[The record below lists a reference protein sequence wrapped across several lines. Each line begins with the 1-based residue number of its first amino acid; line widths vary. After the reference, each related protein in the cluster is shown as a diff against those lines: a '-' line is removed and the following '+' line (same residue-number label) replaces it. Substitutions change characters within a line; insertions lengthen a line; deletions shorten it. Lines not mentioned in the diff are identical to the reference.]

1 MTKVNL
7 LTLASGDLVGF
18 RITGHSG
25 FAESGSDI
33 VCASISSVAYMVANT
48 VTEIIKVSAEIDVN
62 EADGGMLL
70 RVFQKDAAACRDILQ
85 GFKLHM
91 LALEEQYSDY
101 MIVNTTEV

>member
-7 LTLASGDLVGF
+7 LTLANGDLVGF

-25 FAESGSDI
+25 YAESGSDI
-33 VCASISSVAYMVANT
+33 VCSAISSAAYMTANT

-62 EADGGMLL
+62 ESDGGMLL
-70 RVFQKDAAACRDILQ
+70 RVFQKDATACRDILQ

-101 MIVNTTEV
+101 MIVNNTEV

>member
-7 LTLASGDLVGF
+7 LTLANGDLVGF

-33 VCASISSVAYMVANT
+33 VCASISSAAYMTANT

-62 EADGGMLL
+62 EVDGGMLL
-70 RVFQKDAAACRDILQ
+70 RVFQKDATACRDILQ

-101 MIVNTTEV
+101 MIVNNTEV

>member
-7 LTLASGDLVGF
+7 LTLANGDLVGF
-18 RITGHSG
+18 RITDHSG

-33 VCASISSVAYMVANT
+33 VCSAISSAAYMTANT

-62 EADGGMLL
+62 ESDGGMLL
-70 RVFQKDAAACRDILQ
+70 RVFQKDATACRDILQ

-101 MIVNTTEV
+101 MIVNNTEV

>member
-1 MTKVNL
+1 MTRVNL

-33 VCASISSVAYMVANT
+33 VCASISSAAYMTANT
-48 VTEIIKVSAEIDVN
+48 ITEIIRVSAEIDVDEN
-62 EADGGMLL
+62 DGAMLL
-70 RVFQKDAAACRDILQ
+70 RVFQKDATACRDILQ

-101 MIVNTTEV
+101 MIVNNTEV

>member
-7 LTLASGDLVGF
+7 LTLANGDLVGF
-18 RITGHSG
+18 RINGHSG

-33 VCASISSVAYMVANT
+33 VCASISSAAYMAANT
-48 VTEIIKVSAEIDVN
+48 ITDIINVSAEIDVD
-62 EADGGMLL
+62 EKKGSMLL
-70 RVFQKDAAACRDILQ
+70 RVFQKDAVACRDILQ

-101 MIVNTTEV
+101 MIVNNTEV

>member
-7 LTLASGDLVGF
+7 LTLANGELVGF

-25 FAESGSDI
+25 FADSGSDI
-33 VCASISSVAYMVANT
+33 VCSAISSAAYMAANT
-48 VTEIIKVSAEIDVN
+48 VTEVIKASAEIDIN
-62 EADGGMLL
+62 ESDGGMLL
-70 RVFQKDAAACRDILQ
+70 RVFQKDAVACRDILQ

>member
-7 LTLASGDLVGF
+7 LTLANGDLVGF

-25 FAESGSDI
+25 FADSGSDI
-33 VCASISSVAYMVANT
+33 VCASISSAAYMTANT
-48 VTEIIKVSAEIDVN
+48 ITEIIKVSAEIDVN
-62 EADGGMLL
+62 EVDGGMLL
-70 RVFQKDAAACRDILQ
+70 RVFQKDATACRDILQ

>member
-7 LTLASGDLVGF
+7 FTLANGDLVGF

-33 VCASISSVAYMVANT
+33 VCSAISSAAYMTANT
-48 VTEIIKVSAEIDVN
+48 VTEVIKVLAEIDVN

-70 RVFQKDAAACRDILQ
+70 RVFQKDATACRDILQ

-101 MIVNTTEV
+101 MIVNNTEV

>member
-7 LTLASGDLVGF
+7 LTLANGELVGF

-25 FAESGSDI
+25 FANSGSDI
-33 VCASISSVAYMVANT
+33 VCSAISSAAYMAANT
-48 VTEIIKVSAEIDVN
+48 VTEVIKASAEIDVN
-62 EADGGMLL
+62 ESDGGMLL
-70 RVFQKDAAACRDILQ
+70 RVFQKDAVTCRDILQ

-101 MIVNTTEV
+101 MIVNITEV

>member
-7 LTLASGDLVGF
+7 FTLANGDLVGF

-33 VCASISSVAYMVANT
+33 VCSAISSAAYMTANT
-48 VTEIIKVSAEIDVN
+48 VTEVIKVSAEIDVN

-70 RVFQKDAAACRDILQ
+70 RVFQKDATACRDILQ

-101 MIVNTTEV
+101 MIVNNTEV

>member
-1 MTKVNL
+1 MTRINL
-7 LTLASGDLVGF
+7 LTLANGELVGF

-48 VTEIIKVSAEIDVN
+48 ITDVIRVSAEIDVN
-62 EADGGMLL
+62 EDNGDMLL
-70 RVFQKDAAACRDILQ
+70 RVFQKDATACRDILQ

-101 MIVNTTEV
+101 MIVNNTEV

>member
-1 MTKVNL
+1 MTKINL
-7 LTLASGDLVGF
+7 LTLANGELVGF
-18 RITGHSG
+18 RITGHSS

-48 VTEIIKVSAEIDVN
+48 ITEIIRVSAEIDVDEEN
-62 EADGGMLL
+62 GDMLL
-70 RVFQKDAAACRDILQ
+70 RVFQKDATACRDILQ

-101 MIVNTTEV
+101 MIVNNTEV

>member
-1 MTKVNL
+1 MTRINL
-7 LTLASGDLVGF
+7 LTLANGELVGF

-25 FAESGSDI
+25 FAESGSDV

-48 VTEIIKVSAEIDVN
+48 ITEIIRVSAEIDVDEEN
-62 EADGGMLL
+62 GDMLL
-70 RVFQKDAAACRDILQ
+70 RVFQKDATACRDILQ

-101 MIVNTTEV
+101 MIVNNTEV

>member
-7 LTLASGDLVGF
+7 LTLANGDLVGF

-33 VCASISSVAYMVANT
+33 VCSAISSAAYMTANT

-70 RVFQKDAAACRDILQ
+70 RVFQKDATACRDVLQ

-101 MIVNTTEV
+101 MIVNNTEV

>member
-1 MTKVNL
+1 MTRVNL
-7 LTLASGDLVGF
+7 LTLANGELVGF

-25 FAESGSDI
+25 FADSGSDI
-33 VCASISSVAYMVANT
+33 VCSAISSAAYMTANT
-48 VTEIIKVSAEIDVN
+48 ITEVIKVSAEIDVD
-62 EADGGMLL
+62 EVDGGMLL
-70 RVFQKDAAACRDILQ
+70 RVFQKDATACRDILQ

>member
-1 MTKVNL
+1 MTRINL
-7 LTLASGDLVGF
+7 LTLANGELVGF

-33 VCASISSVAYMVANT
+33 VCAAISSAAYLVANT
-48 VTEIIKVSAEIDVN
+48 ITEVIRVSAEIDVN
-62 EADGGMLL
+62 EDNGDMLL
-70 RVFQKDAAACRDILQ
+70 RVFQKDATACRDILQ

-101 MIVNTTEV
+101 MIVNNTEV

>member
-1 MTKVNL
+1 MTKINL
-7 LTLASGDLVGF
+7 LTLANGELVGF

-48 VTEIIKVSAEIDVN
+48 ITEIIRVSAEIDVDEEN
-62 EADGGMLL
+62 GDMLL
-70 RVFQKDAAACRDILQ
+70 RVFQKDATACRDILQ

-101 MIVNTTEV
+101 MIVNNTEV

>member
-1 MTKVNL
+1 MTRINL
-7 LTLASGDLVGF
+7 LTLANGELVGF

-33 VCASISSVAYMVANT
+33 VCAAISSATYMVANT
-48 VTEIIKVSAEIDVN
+48 ITEVIRVSAEIDVN
-62 EADGGMLL
+62 EDNGDMLL
-70 RVFQKDAAACRDILQ
+70 RVFQKDATACRDILQ

-101 MIVNTTEV
+101 MIVNNTEV

>member
-1 MTKVNL
+1 MTKINL
-7 LTLASGDLVGF
+7 LTLANGDLVGF
-18 RITGHSG
+18 RITGHSSY
-25 FAESGSDI
+25 ADSGSDI

-48 VTEIIKVSAEIDVN
+48 ITEIIKVSAEIDVD

-70 RVFQKDAAACRDILQ
+70 RVFQKDAVACREILQ

-101 MIVNTTEV
+101 MIVNNTEV

>member
-7 LTLASGDLVGF
+7 LTLANGDLVGF

-33 VCASISSVAYMVANT
+33 VCSAISSAAYMTANT

-62 EADGGMLL
+62 ESDGGMLL
-70 RVFQKDAAACRDILQ
+70 RVFQKDATVCRDILQ

-101 MIVNTTEV
+101 MIVNNTEV

>member
-7 LTLASGDLVGF
+7 LTLANGELVGF

-25 FAESGSDI
+25 FADSGSDI
-33 VCASISSVAYMVANT
+33 VCSAISSAAYMAANT
-48 VTEIIKVSAEIDVN
+48 VTEVIKASAEIDIN
-62 EADGGMLL
+62 ESDGGMLL
-70 RVFQKDAAACRDILQ
+70 RVFQKDAVTCRDILQ

>member
-7 LTLASGDLVGF
+7 LTLANGDLVGF

-33 VCASISSVAYMVANT
+33 VCSAISSAAYMTANT

-62 EADGGMLL
+62 ESDGGMLL
-70 RVFQKDAAACRDILQ
+70 RVFQKDATACRDILQ

-101 MIVNTTEV
+101 MIVNNTEV